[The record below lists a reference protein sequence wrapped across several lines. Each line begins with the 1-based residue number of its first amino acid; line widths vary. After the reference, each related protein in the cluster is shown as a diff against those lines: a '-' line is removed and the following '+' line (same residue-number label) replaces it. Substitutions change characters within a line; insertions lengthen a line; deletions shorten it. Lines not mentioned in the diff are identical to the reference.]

1 MTKVLFITDK
11 FMVAG
16 TETFI
21 MNVVRASDKD
31 CFHYDFLIFYE
42 GMNAY
47 IEEAE
52 AMGCHFHRLKSR
64 RESPI
69 QYYRQLNNFFCEHQG
84 EYNAVHW
91 CGGDISSIAPLFYAY
106 KYKVPVRI
114 VHSHSS
120 SCDGLHT
127 NILHRINRNFLRFL
141 CTDNFACST
150 LAAKFFFPYGR
161 SVIIKNGI
169 DVAKY
174 AFDETVREKM
184 REELGITPSDYVIG
198 HIGRFVGV
206 KNHKFLIDVFK
217 KLQVSLPESKLLLVG
232 IGELMGNI
240 KIQVHD
246 SGLDNRVLFLGQRND
261 VNRLMQ
267 AMDAFVMPSLY
278 EGLPFVLV
286 EAQAAS
292 LPCIISSTINRDV
305 KISPLV
311 AFEEL
316 SEGSG
321 KWVEKIIEIRNNHIR
336 TNMECYVVESG
347 FSVKDT
353 VYYLESI
360 YSKKIEK

>member
-21 MNVVRASDKD
+21 MNVVRVSDKKH
-31 CFHYDFLIFYE
+31 FHYDFLIFYE

-52 AMGCHFHRLKSR
+52 AMGCNFYRLKSR

-69 QYYRQLNNFFCEHQG
+69 QYYRQLNNFFREHLE

-106 KYKVPVRI
+106 KYKIPVRI
-114 VHSHSS
+114 VHSHNS

-127 NILHRINRNFLRFL
+127 NILHRINRYFLRSL

-150 LAAKFFFPYGR
+150 FAAKFFFPHSR

-174 AFDETVREKM
+174 VFDETVREKM
-184 REELGITPSDYVIG
+184 RKELGIAPNDYVIG
-198 HIGRFVGV
+198 HIGRFVEV

-217 KLQVSLPESKLLLVG
+217 KLQESVSESKLLLVG
-232 IGELMGNI
+232 IGELMDNT
-240 KIQVHD
+240 KKLVHD

-292 LPCIISSTINRDV
+292 LPCIISSTINRDA

-311 AFEEL
+311 TFEEL
-316 SEGSG
+316 SGGSS
-321 KWVEKIIEIRNNHIR
+321 KWARKIIEIRNNYIR
-336 TNMECYVVESG
+336 TNMEYSVIESG
-347 FSVKDT
+347 FSIRDT
-353 VYYLESI
+353 VSYLESV
-360 YSKKIEK
+360 YSRK